1 MKHVASIT
9 TAFLMLTACADAQKT
24 ETTTAG
30 PEPILRAESR
40 IELCV
45 RRYENRHEQ
54 FANCAGAHARA
65 CMNSREDGETTV
77 GMMQCSME
85 EASAWD
91 ERLNATYAALQA
103 ELDPGVFEALR
114 DAQRA
119 WIASR
124 DADCALEISP
134 YEGGSIQPVIAAG
147 CELDL
152 TAARALQLEEW
163 QAELPPF

>member
-1 MKHVASIT
+1 MKFVVSIA
-9 TAFLMLTACADAQKT
+9 TAFLMLTACAQAQKT
-24 ETTTAG
+24 ETYTTG

-40 IELCV
+40 IELCLQGYTT
-45 RRYENRHEQ
+45 RTDKL
-54 FANCAGAHARA
+54 ANCVGGYAQA
-65 CMNSREDGETTV
+65 CMNSREDGETSV
-77 GMMQCSME
+77 GMMQCAME

-91 ERLNATYAALQA
+91 DRLNATYAALQA
-103 ELDPGVFEALR
+103 ELDPAVFEALR

-134 YEGGSIQPVIAAG
+134 YEGGSIQRVIAAG
-147 CELDL
+147 CQLDL